1 MNLDLLVD
9 PLFRVPFLTGL
20 LLAGLLPLI
29 GMYLRLRGEWLAALA
44 FAQMASA
51 GALLAM
57 VLGWPMLAG
66 GAMAALLAS
75 LAKGL
80 AAAAG
85 ANAYALMM
93 LLAWGAGCSWWP
105 IIPSPSRRG
114 MPCSTASSISP
125 ARDTCWPLPSSVPG
139 CFRCC
144 CASTAPCCSRVSFPS
159 FTRPGGWM
167 RGPGLMLFDLLAGW

>member
-66 GAMAALLAS
+66 GAIAALLAS

-85 ANAYALMM
+85 
-93 LLAWGAGCSWWP
+93 
-105 IIPSPSRRG
+105 RRG
-114 MPCSTASSISP
+114 RRRPRGRGGSE
-125 ARDTCWPLPSSVPG
+125 
-139 CFRCC
+139 RC
-144 CASTAPCCSRVSFPS
+144 
-159 FTRPGGWM
+159 
-167 RGPGLMLFDLLAGW
+167 